1 MQYLGKTNLFCK
13 FFVIT
18 CIAIDLKENGKM
30 KSVHQVATFY
40 KFVDLC
46 SRICHT
52 KRVHYY
58 FLITMTQFNFPSNL
72 ADDLQDEIYTKLVA
86 SVQQDV
92 DKYNKM
98 WSEREQ
104 AGKTYHTETYI
115 RRGKEYSEKVYW
127 YKLTKGLLDVKFF
140 QEDSYG
146 QMANDYY
153 RPFYCTVHTG
163 RCHDQARAQR
173 DHAVAL
179 CEQRV
184 NGHLATTD
192 QISSQSFKLGK
203 ANLINGI
210 VSGKTATG
218 EDFQIH
224 LQMMW
229 NYRYGENS
237 ANGYMTQYVQYR
249 SDRRGARQEGKSVQQ
264 SITDAEKQ
272 AKRDAKQAIIDQK
285 NLAKWE
291 KFQKLPVQMEKWID
305 KEIKKLAEIISPE
318 GLALIK
324 ATADHMNYE
333 FNDEDREWKIKC
345 VSKDIELHNTL
356 RNDLRHWQNDETGLK
371 ALFDKGVDTRNKL
384 KEMYGV

>member
-1 MQYLGKTNLFCK
+1 
-13 FFVIT
+13 
-18 CIAIDLKENGKM
+18 
-30 KSVHQVATFY
+30 
-40 KFVDLC
+40 
-46 SRICHT
+46 
-52 KRVHYY
+52 
-58 FLITMTQFNFPSNL
+58 MTQFKLPTNHRVFL
-72 ADDLQDEIYTKLVA
+72 EEEIYVKLVA
-86 SVQQDV
+86 AAESKAED
-92 DKYNKM
+92 YNKM
-98 WSEREQ
+98 WAKREQ
-104 AGKTYHTETYI
+104 EGKTYHTRTTFSGTE
-115 RRGKEYSEKVYW
+115 RVYW
-127 YKLTKGLLDVKFF
+127 YGETKGFLNITFF

-192 QISSQSFKLGK
+192 KISSQSFKLGK

-264 SITDAEKQ
+264 AITDAEKQ
-272 AKRDAKQAIIDQK
+272 AKRDAKQAIVDQK

-305 KEIKKLAEIISPE
+305 KEIKTLAAIISDK
-318 GLALIK
+318 GLADIQK
-324 ATADHMNYE
+324 QADRMGYE
-333 FNDEDREWKIKC
+333 FDREWKIKSI
-345 VSKDIELHNTL
+345 SKDIETHNTL

>member
-1 MQYLGKTNLFCK
+1 MLHL
-13 FFVIT
+13 
-18 CIAIDLKENGKM
+18 
-30 KSVHQVATFY
+30 
-40 KFVDLC
+40 
-46 SRICHT
+46 
-52 KRVHYY
+52 
-58 FLITMTQFNFPSNL
+58 LISINNKQMTQFNFPTNL

-92 DKYNKM
+92 ACCNKL
-98 WSEREQ
+98 WAKREQ
-104 AGKTYHTETYI
+104 DGRTYDMAKVYKSRSGKVVE
-115 RRGKEYSEKVYW
+115 EKVY
-127 YKLTKGLLDVKFF
+127 YYQDSKGLKDIRFIQK
-140 QEDSYG
+140 EDYAG
-146 QMANDYY
+146 RTTNDYY
-153 RPFYCTVHTG
+153 RPWYCTVHTG
-163 RCHDQARAQR
+163 RCHEQARAQR

-192 QISSQSFKLGK
+192 QISSQSFELGK

-264 SITDAEKQ
+264 AITDADRQ
-272 AKRDAKQAIIDQK
+272 AKRDEKLAIQNEKQM
-285 NLAKWE
+285 AKWE

-318 GLALIK
+318 GLALIQ
-324 ATADHMNYE
+324 ATADHMGYE
-333 FNDEDREWKIKC
+333 FDREWKIKSI
-345 VSKDIELHNTL
+345 SKDIETHNTL